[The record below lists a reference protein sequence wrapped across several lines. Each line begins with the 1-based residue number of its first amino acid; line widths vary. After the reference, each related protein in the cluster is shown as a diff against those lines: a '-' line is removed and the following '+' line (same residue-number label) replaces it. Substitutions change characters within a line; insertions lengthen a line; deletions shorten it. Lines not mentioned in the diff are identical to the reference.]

1 MLIALVIAA
10 ACANY
15 NMAVA
20 EELMDT
26 LVTTEWLARNLG
38 EPDVAI
44 VDASAFLPTDGR
56 DPNTEFLEA
65 HIPGARFLD
74 INRVADRSNP
84 APHMLPSA
92 AEFGAAMTE
101 LGVGRDDRI
110 IVYDNSP
117 LRTAA
122 RGWFMFRHFGAE
134 RVAILDGGFQK
145 WRSEG
150 RPVESG
156 EARPREARF
165 DAHDRGG
172 EVVTKQAILD
182 GTGLPILDA
191 RGKARFEGSE
201 PDPRPNV
208 GVGHIPGSKNLPFA
222 SLYREDGTLKSDAEL
237 REAFD
242 ALRIDPQAPFI
253 ASCGSGVTANSL
265 IFAAHRLGG
274 RHGKLYDGSW
284 SEWGT
289 DPATPKVKGPA

>member
-1 MLIALVIAA
+1 
-10 ACANY
+10 
-15 NMAVA
+15 
-20 EELMDT
+20 MDT
-26 LVTTEWLARNLG
+26 LVSTDWLARNLG
-38 EPDVAI
+38 EPDIAI

-56 DPNTEFLEA
+56 NPNAEFLEA

-74 INRVADRSNP
+74 INQVADKTNP

-92 AEFGAAMTE
+92 ADFGRAMSN

-145 WRSEG
+145 WRREG

-156 EARPREARF
+156 DASLRNARF
-165 DAHDRGG
+165 DAREAAG
-172 EVVTKQAILD
+172 EVVTKEQILA

-222 SLYREDGTLKSDAEL
+222 ALYREDGTLKSEGEL
-237 REAFD
+237 REAFERLKIEPD
-242 ALRIDPQAPFI
+242 EPFI

-284 SEWGT
+284 SEWGA
-289 DPATPKVKGPA
+289 DPSTPKEKGPA